1 MDSSD
6 RDAST
11 DCETNVRYSDTDSLG
26 ADACPPVAT
35 VQPATT
41 AAQMAASAIN
51 SAAIR
56 M

>member
-1 MDSSD
+1 M
-6 RDAST
+6 
-11 DCETNVRYSDTDSLG
+11 RYSDTDSLG

-41 AAQMAASAIN
+41 AAQIAASAIN